1 MLEKQYD
8 QLVKKSCLN
17 QVNISKV
24 SNETHSVMGKIENLE
39 SENAKLR
46 TVDIVTTRHSV
57 KVLQSEVEYY
67 TILRDQQRRKNC
79 AMKKAIKNL
88 ETKTYKSLSDLTKK
102 LSVYY
107 KKTRPKQIEDIHE
120 AIKNALSAESEE
132 KKLKKELAA
141 VIAEEKV
148 VQGDLSNLKRDL
160 ENLDEQL
167 FDLKVV
173 LMEESQTASATNQKT
188 RHISLLKKELSKQ
201 KKRYEQLQAELHA
214 L

>member
-24 SNETHSVMGKIENLE
+24 SNEIHSVTSKIENLE

-46 TVDIVTTRHSV
+46 TVDIVTERHSV

-67 TILRDQQRRKNC
+67 ITLRDQQRRKNC
-79 AMKKAIKNL
+79 AMKRAIKIL
-88 ETKTYKSLSDLTKK
+88 ETKTHKGLSDLTKK

-120 AIKNALSAESEE
+120 AIKNALSAKSEE
-132 KKLKKELAA
+132 RRLKKELAA
-141 VIAEEKV
+141 VIAEEKI
-148 VQGDLSNLKRDL
+148 VQGDLSHLKRDL

-173 LMEESQTASATNQKT
+173 LMEESQTASATNQKA
-188 RHISLLKKELSKQ
+188 RHISLLKTELSKQ
-201 KKRYEQLQAELHA
+201 KKRYEQLHAELHA